1 MHVILLRGI
10 SGSGKSTWIKNN
22 KPQATVVSADHLF
35 IQSDGSYEFDQAR
48 LGEAH
53 QKCFKA
59 FIEALQKGSELI
71 IVDNTNVTAWEM
83 SPYIIGARAFGAT
96 VEILTIECDPEVAI
110 ARKDWVPPQKVRES
124 AISLAR
130 EEKNLPRFM
139 QEIHK
144 NITC

>member
-22 KPQATVVSADHLF
+22 QPQATVVSADHLF
-35 IQSDGSYEFDQAR
+35 IQPDGSYKFDQTR

-96 VEILTIECDPEVAI
+96 VEIMTFDCDPEVAI
-110 ARKDWVPPQKVRES
+110 ARKDWVPADKVRQI
-124 AISLAR
+124 AKILAV

-144 NITC
+144 KISC